1 MRRSLP
7 VALSLLAACQ
17 TLPAPGDAPDGNDVP
32 ACVRNDQG
40 YRELARELTPGQPVL
55 AATGDRWFQITFA
68 VPGTAILEIR
78 DIPEYGAFSY
88 AVYDAGSTRAVAAE
102 SFSAERDGQI
112 RGVTDSGSI
121 SAPGV
126 VLVNIKHTTAELTC
140 DQYRLT
146 LRRR

>member
-1 MRRSLP
+1 MRCSLLT
-7 VALSLLAACQ
+7 ALSLLAACG
-17 TLPAPGDAPDGNDVP
+17 TLPPPGDAPDGGGVP
-32 ACVRNDQG
+32 ACVDNDQG
-40 YRELARELTPGQPVL
+40 YPELARELTSGQPVL
-55 AATGDRWFQITFA
+55 AATGERWFKITFA
-68 VPGTAILEIR
+68 APGRVFLEI
-78 DIPEYGAFSY
+78 DDVPEYGAFSY

-102 SFSAERDGQI
+102 NFTAERDGQI

>member
-17 TLPAPGDAPDGNDVP
+17 TLPAPGDAPDGNGVP
-32 ACVRNDQG
+32 ACVDNDQG
-40 YRELARELTPGQPVL
+40 YRELARELTSGQPVL
-55 AATGDRWFQITFA
+55 AATGERWFKITFA
-68 VPGTAILEIR
+68 APGTLNLTVQ

-102 SFSAERDGQI
+102 NFTAERDGQI
-112 RGVTDSGSI
+112 PGVTDTGSI

>member
-1 MRRSLP
+1 MRRALT

-17 TLPAPGDAPDGNDVP
+17 TLPAPDDATDGNGVP
-32 ACVRNDQG
+32 ACIRNDQG

-55 AATGDRWFQITFA
+55 AATGDRWFKITFTA
-68 VPGTAILEIR
+68 PGTVALKVQ

-102 SFSAERDGQI
+102 NFTDERDGQI
-112 RGVTDSGSI
+112 PGVTDTGSI

-126 VLVNIKHTTAELTC
+126 VLVNIKHTKIELTC

>member
-7 VALSLLAACQ
+7 VALSLLVACQ
-17 TLPAPGDAPDGNDVP
+17 TLPAPDDAPDGNGVP
-32 ACVRNDQG
+32 ACIRNDQG

-55 AATGDRWFQITFA
+55 AVTGDRWFKITFEA
-68 VPGTAILEIR
+68 PGTAILEIQ

-102 SFSAERDGQI
+102 NFTVERDGQI
-112 RGVTDSGSI
+112 PGVTDTGSI
-121 SAPGV
+121 TAPGV
-126 VLVNIKHTTAELTC
+126 VLVNIKHTKVELTC